1 MAQHIRRVK
10 LRDQAVDHLLEM
22 ISSNGYESGD
32 RLPPERVLVEQLGVS
47 RTVVR
52 EALSL
57 LETRGLLQ
65 VEHGRGAVVSDNGT
79 RALHDNLES
88 ILRVRPN
95 TIWELMEM
103 REALEV
109 QVAGLAAE
117 RANQQD
123 IVAMRAALDKM
134 RSKIDAPEGY
144 VDADVEFHELLAR
157 SAHNEVLLRM
167 IEPITGLL
175 LASRRMTGAQP
186 PNARRAL
193 RAHEEILKQVEAG
206 NTEGAREAMRD
217 HLATTK
223 GDIEA
228 TMGDRDGASR

>member
-1 MAQHIRRVK
+1 MTQHIRRVK

-22 ISSNGYESGD
+22 ISSSDYESGD
-32 RLPPERVLVEQLGVS
+32 RLPPERVLVERLGVS

-52 EALSL
+52 EALNL

-65 VEHGRGAVVSDNGT
+65 VEHGRGAVISDNGA
-79 RALHDNLES
+79 RALQDNLES

-95 TIWELMEM
+95 TVWELMEM
-103 REALEV
+103 REALET
-109 QVAGLAAE
+109 QVAALAAE
-117 RANQQD
+117 RANEQD
-123 IVAMRAALDKM
+123 IAAMREVLDKM
-134 RSKIDAPEGY
+134 RNNIDAPEGY
-144 VDADVEFHELLAR
+144 VGADVAFHELLAR
-157 SAHNEVLLRM
+157 SAHNDVLLMM

-186 PNARRAL
+186 PNAKRAL
-193 RAHEEILKQVEAG
+193 WAHEEILKQVEAG
-206 NTEGAREAMRD
+206 NAEGAREAMRD

-228 TMGDRDGASR
+228 TMGDQDEARR